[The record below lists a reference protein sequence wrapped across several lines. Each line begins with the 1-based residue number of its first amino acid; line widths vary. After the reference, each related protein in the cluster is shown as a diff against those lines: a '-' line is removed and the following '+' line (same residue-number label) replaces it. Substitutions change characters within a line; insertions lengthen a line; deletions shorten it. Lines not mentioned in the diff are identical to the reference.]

1 MVRQVISHL
10 AVLAVLAGWYYRYG
24 SGWVN
29 STIYGLDW
37 VHKKNGC
44 TRPSE
49 HSVIQQAV
57 EAATRILAKPKSRKA
72 PLTAMHVKSIVRRL
86 ERGSIADLQVH
97 VAAMIALGYYGS
109 FDGMI

>member
-1 MVRQVISHL
+1 MAQV
-10 AVLAVLAGWYYRYG
+10 
-24 SGWVN
+24 WVN

-57 EAATRILAKPKSRKA
+57 EAATRILSKPKSRKT